1 MTSQD
6 SDLDFATKDAEDE
19 AHGASATADESVTQ
33 GRADEINA
41 DDEKAA
47 EGLTVSDKDAAAYRE
62 SIERGAA
69 QQGEGAPEV

>member
-1 MTSQD
+1 MAQQD
-6 SDLDFATKDAEDE
+6 SDQDFHSKDAQNE
-19 AHGASATADESVTQ
+19 AHGASATADESVTG

-41 DDEKAA
+41 EDEKAA
-47 EGLTVSDKDAAAYRE
+47 EGLKVSQKDAAAYKE